1 MITYSEIHPPDFYT
15 CPAMST
21 SSNVVPLRQDL
32 SPHNIALEQA
42 LLGALLAR
50 NKRIEDVVEFLDPE
64 HFSERIHGDIYRA
77 IRTLFEQGRTA
88 DDKTLTQYFLGDA
101 TFEQSGGA
109 GYLKSL
115 LDSVVSF
122 VHVKDYGDTIYDMH
136 LRRAL
141 IDLGDTIIQE
151 AQHPKPDTRAL
162 DTVEDIEKQ
171 LFNLVTTGS
180 ADKTVVAFTDALSQA
195 IARAEIAYKR
205 DSHIIG
211 ITTGFLD
218 MDRMLGGLHPSDLVI
233 IAGRPS
239 MGKTALATNM
249 AFNAARAYKKDD
261 EDSEGGAVAF
271 FSLEMSSEQ
280 LAARI
285 LSCESGIPSD
295 HIRRGELGFE
305 DFPKFMNIARELSQ
319 LPLFI
324 DDTPGLSITAL
335 RNRARRL
342 KRQHNIKLIV
352 IDYLQL
358 LSGGGSKRSSEN
370 RVQEIS
376 EITRAL
382 KGLAKELDL
391 PVIALSQLSRAV
403 EQRDDKKPLLSDLR
417 ESGTIE
423 QDADV
428 VMFIYRQEY
437 YESRKQ
443 PESGTE
449 EHQSW
454 LEKMERIHNKAE
466 IIVAKQRHGPI
477 GSVSLYYDGRLVKF
491 GNLVK

>member
-1 MITYSEIHPPDFYT
+1 
-15 CPAMST
+15 
-21 SSNVVPLRQDL
+21 
-32 SPHNIALEQA
+32 
-42 LLGALLAR
+42 
-50 NKRIEDVVEFLDPE
+50 
-64 HFSERIHGDIYRA
+64 
-77 IRTLFEQGRTA
+77 
-88 DDKTLTQYFLGDA
+88 
-101 TFEQSGGA
+101 
-109 GYLKSL
+109 
-115 LDSVVSF
+115 
-122 VHVKDYGDTIYDMH
+122 
-136 LRRAL
+136 
-141 IDLGDTIIQE
+141 
-151 AQHPKPDTRAL
+151 
-162 DTVEDIEKQ
+162 
-171 LFNLVTTGS
+171 
-180 ADKTVVAFTDALSQA
+180 
-195 IARAEIAYKR
+195 
-205 DSHIIG
+205 
-211 ITTGFLD
+211 
-218 MDRMLGGLHPSDLVI
+218 
-233 IAGRPS
+233 
-239 MGKTALATNM
+239 MGKTALATNI

-261 EDSEGGAVAF
+261 EEMSEGGAVAF

-305 DFPKFMNIARELSQ
+305 DFPKFMNISRELSQ

-342 KRQHNIKLIV
+342 KRQHNIKLLV

-358 LSGGGSKRSSEN
+358 LSGGGSKRSNEN

-382 KGLAKELDL
+382 KGLAKELNL
-391 PVIALSQLSRAV
+391 PVVALSQLSRAV
-403 EQRDDKKPLLSDLR
+403 EQREDKKPQLSDLR

-449 EHQSW
+449 EPQAW
-454 LEKMERIHNKAE
+454 LGRMERIHNKAE
-466 IIVAKQRHGPI
+466 VIVAKQRHGPI

-491 GNLVK
+491 GNLIK

>member
-1 MITYSEIHPPDFYT
+1 ML
-15 CPAMST
+15 MST
-21 SSNVVPLRQDL
+21 SNVVPIQPKENK
-32 SPHNIALEQA
+32 PHNIALEQS
-42 LLGALLAR
+42 LLGALLTR
-50 NKRIEDVVEFLDPE
+50 NKRIEDIVEFLEPE

-88 DDKTLTQYFLGDA
+88 DDKTLAQYFIGDK
-101 TFEQSGGA
+101 TFEESGGTN
-109 GYLKSL
+109 YLKSL

-122 VHVKDYGDTIYDMH
+122 VHVKDYGESIYDMH
-136 LRRAL
+136 LRRSL
-141 IDLGDTIIQE
+141 IDLGDTIIDE

-162 DTVEDIEKQ
+162 DTVEEIEKQ
-171 LFNLVTTGS
+171 LFNLVSLGS
-180 ADKTVVAFTDALSQA
+180 TQKNIVSFTDALSEA

-239 MGKTALATNM
+239 MGKTALATNI
-249 AFNAARAYKKDD
+249 AFSAAKAFKTDQD
-261 EDSEGGAVAF
+261 EHSEGGPVAF

-280 LAARI
+280 LAGRI
-285 LSCESGIPSD
+285 LSSESGIPSD
-295 HIRRGELGFE
+295 CIRRGELKFE

-319 LPLFI
+319 LPLYI
-324 DDTPGLSITAL
+324 DDTPGLSVTAL
-335 RNRARRL
+335 RNRARRM
-342 KRQHNIKLIV
+342 KRQYNIKMIV

-358 LSGGGSKRSSEN
+358 LSGGGNKKSNEN

-391 PVIALSQLSRAV
+391 PIVALSQLSRAV
-403 EQRDDKKPLLSDLR
+403 EQREDKKPQLADLR

-443 PESGTE
+443 PESGTD
-449 EHQSW
+449 EHLAW
-454 LEKMERIHNKAE
+454 LERMERIHNKAE
-466 IIVAKQRHGPI
+466 VIVAKQRHGPI
-477 GSVSLYYDGRLVKF
+477 GSIPLYYDARLVKF
-491 GNLVK
+491 GNLMK